1 MIASAFDDMGSNAGR
16 FGDGLLAG
24 LGRDPL
30 DQDPEARAA
39 FARLAF
45 VLQRMITRLK

>member
-24 LGRDPL
+24 LGREPL
-30 DQDPEARAA
+30 EQSPEARAA

-45 VLQRMITRLK
+45 VLQHLVKG